1 MYKEESIQIRKQ
13 RRKNGKVKRLF
24 TYGVINYDVTST
36 YLRCIYSTC
45 NLLCSTVCIPLRG
58 MTSLEILLVVR
69 YLITVGLCNWVTFQA
84 PSFSSLFHCLP
95 QVSAWR
101 FIFICIILYTRFISI
116 CCENK
121 PYFFWLHVEGF
132 MFLVQ
137 WEGWETYFRTSHTFH
152 FISKSVWRFCL

>member
-1 MYKEESIQIRKQ
+1 MYKEEIIQIRKQ

-121 PYFFWLHVEGF
+121 PYFFGF
-132 MFLVQ
+132 MLKDLCFLFS
-137 WEGWETYFRTSHTFH
+137 EKDGRPTLEHLTPFH